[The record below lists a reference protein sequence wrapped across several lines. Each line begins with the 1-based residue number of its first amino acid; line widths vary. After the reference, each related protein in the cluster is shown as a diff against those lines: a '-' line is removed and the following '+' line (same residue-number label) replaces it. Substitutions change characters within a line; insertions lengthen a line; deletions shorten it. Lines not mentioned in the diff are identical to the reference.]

1 MPKVTVIP
9 STVNP
14 LTHLP
19 STSAEKRR
27 VAGYARVST
36 DSDEQFT
43 SYEAQVDYYTN
54 FIQSKPEWMFIR
66 VYTDEGISGTNT
78 KKREGFKEMVADA
91 LAGKF
96 DLIVTKSVSRFARNT
111 VDSLVTIRKLKEN
124 GVECYFEKEGIYSFD
139 GKGELL
145 ITIMSSLAQEESR
158 SISENV
164 TWGQRKRFSDGK
176 VQMPY
181 KRFLGY
187 EKGENGRP
195 VIVEKEAA
203 VVRLIYRLYLDG
215 KTAAGICKH
224 LEQMNIPSPGGSN
237 KWSKTT
243 VYSILTNEKYKGDA
257 LLQKKFTV
265 DFLQKKMKTNEGEVP
280 QYYVEGSHPAIIVP
294 EEWDQVQVEIAR
306 RKQLGRAYS
315 GKSVLSSKLVC
326 ADCGGYYG
334 SKVWHSTDRYRRVI
348 WQCNDKFEKDCGT
361 PVLDTETIQKMF
373 IRAYNQ
379 LMVNNAQVIA
389 DCELTRRT
397 LTDLKEIDSEIA
409 RLSEECEIVAEL
421 VRSLVKENSSTAQ
434 SQEEYLKKYDGLNQR
449 HEGLVCELEKQK
461 EERTS
466 RLQQDEAMSTFI
478 KTMNKNPPRLEEWDD
493 TIWSVMVEKGIVERN
508 GGIRFVFYN
517 GAEVDVDDANSI
529 QQ

>member
-1 MPKVTVIP
+1 
-9 STVNP
+9 
-14 LTHLP
+14 
-19 STSAEKRR
+19 
-27 VAGYARVST
+27 
-36 DSDEQFT
+36 
-43 SYEAQVDYYTN
+43 
-54 FIQSKPEWMFIR
+54 
-66 VYTDEGISGTNT
+66 
-78 KKREGFKEMVADA
+78 MVADA
-91 LAGKF
+91 LAGKI

-111 VDSLVTIRKLKEN
+111 VDSLVTIRKLQEN

-195 VIVEKEAA
+195 AIVENEAP
-203 VVRLIYRLYLDG
+203 VIRLIYRLYLDG

-224 LEQMNIPSPGGSN
+224 LEQRDIPSPGGGC

-243 VYSILTNEKYKGDA
+243 VDSILTNEKYKGDA

-265 DFLQKKMKTNEGEVP
+265 DFLQKKMKANEGEVP

-294 EEWDQVQVEIAR
+294 EEWDQVQAEVAR

-315 GKSVLSSKLVC
+315 CKSVLSSKLVC

-334 SKVWHSTDRYRRVI
+334 SKVWHSTDQYRRVI
-348 WQCNDKFEKDCGT
+348 WQCNEKFEKKCGT
-361 PVLDTETIQKMF
+361 PVLGTETIQRMF
-373 IRAYNQ
+373 IQAYNQ
-379 LMVNNAQVIA
+379 MMANKTQIIA
-389 DCELTRRT
+389 DCELMRRT
-397 LTDLKEIDSEIA
+397 LTDLREIDAEIV

-434 SQEEYLKKYDGLNQR
+434 SQEEYLKKYDSLNKR
-449 HEGLVCELEKQK
+449 FEDLVCKLEKQK
-461 EERTS
+461 AERTS
-466 RLQQDEAMSTFI
+466 RQQKDKAMSAFI
-478 KTMNKNPPRLEEWDD
+478 LTLKKSPLVLEEWDD
-493 TIWSVMVEKGIVERN
+493 TIWTVMVEKGIVGRN

-517 GAEVDVDDANSI
+517 GAEIEVGGE
-529 QQ
+529 